1 VDNNNPIGIFDS
13 GVGGLS
19 VIRSIKKTFPNE
31 NIVYVGDLKNFP
43 YGTKKEEEVKD
54 FAKRITTFLLKQHA
68 KLIIV
73 ACNTV
78 SSIAIDDLKKL
89 AQPVNVIGMVQAGA
103 KYAVDTTKNK
113 RVGVISTPLTAKKH
127 AYKTAIEKL
136 DKNIQVFEVGA
147 QELVNLVEDG
157 VQFNDYACAI
167 ASERLRVPLKNGID
181 TLVLGC
187 THFPFLYKVVK
198 SVVGENVKVID
209 PADYVVFETKHFL
222 EEVGFNKDGNSKT
235 IFYTTDD
242 KEFFKD
248 KLSIFLNEKDEVIQI
263 DI

>member
-1 VDNNNPIGIFDS
+1 MDNNNPIGIFDS

-54 FAKRITTFLLKQHA
+54 FAKRITTFLLKQHT

-136 DKNIQVFEVGA
+136 DRDIQVFEVGA

-198 SVVGENVKVID
+198 SVVGDNVKVID

>member
-1 VDNNNPIGIFDS
+1 MDNNNPIGIFDS

-127 AYKTAIEKL
+127 AYKTAIEQL
-136 DKNIQVFEVGA
+136 DRDIQVFEVGA

-198 SVVGENVKVID
+198 SVVGDNVKVID

-263 DI
+263 DV

>member
-1 VDNNNPIGIFDS
+1 
-13 GVGGLS
+13 
-19 VIRSIKKTFPNE
+19 
-31 NIVYVGDLKNFP
+31 
-43 YGTKKEEEVKD
+43 
-54 FAKRITTFLLKQHA
+54 
-68 KLIIV
+68 
-73 ACNTV
+73 
-78 SSIAIDDLKKL
+78 
-89 AQPVNVIGMVQAGA
+89 M
-103 KYAVDTTKNK
+103 
-113 RVGVISTPLTAKKH
+113 
-127 AYKTAIEKL
+127 
-136 DKNIQVFEVGA
+136 
-147 QELVNLVEDG
+147 
-157 VQFNDYACAI
+157 
-167 ASERLRVPLKNGID
+167 
-181 TLVLGC
+181 LGC